1 MNEEKEIWKD
11 IPGYEGLYKVNQWGD
26 IFSLYTNKKIKYS
39 TSKDGYKQYN
49 LSKNKKKR
57 IMTAHRAVAL
67 AFIPNPDNLPVINHK
82 DEDPQNCYVDN
93 LEWCTYQYNAVYN
106 DAHIKR
112 GNNLSKKVYKYDVEG
127 NLIEVYNSV
136 REAAEKLNSR
146 VGNVSSCASK
156 KYYKGKHHITVNGYI
171 LSYAPM
177 TKEEILV
184 QLGYKK
190 VHGFQWKKKK
200 VQKVS
205 LDGEIIDTYES
216 VQIASCENKIE
227 TSQISR
233 AARLFEK
240 GATCHGYKWK
250 YVE

>member
-11 IPGYEGLYKVNQWGD
+11 IPGYEGLYRVNQWGD

-39 TSKDGYKQYN
+39 ISKYGYKQYN

-82 DEDPQNCYVDN
+82 DENPQNCYVDN

-127 NLIEVYNSV
+127 NLIEIYNSV
-136 REAAEKLNSR
+136 REAAEKLNSYI
-146 VGNVSSCASK
+146 GNIAICANK
-156 KYYKGKHHITVNGYI
+156 KDYKGKHCVTVHGYV
-171 LSYAPM
+171 LSYLPM
-177 TKEEILV
+177 EKGDILLQLKYKEA
-184 QLGYKK
+184 QKDN
-190 VHGFQWKKKK
+190 WKKKN
-200 VQKVS
+200 VQKIN
-205 LDGEIIDTYES
+205 LDGEVVEVYDS
-216 VQIASCENKIE
+216 VQIASSKNKI
-227 TSQISR
+227 TSGQISR

-250 YVE
+250 YVK